1 MIKAIIFDMDGLL
14 VDSEPYWKIA
24 EKICFGKLGLN
35 LSDEL
40 LRQVMGFR
48 LNEVV
53 AHWYNY
59 QPWGE
64 KNFEAVEADVLETV
78 KQLIIENADALPGVI
93 QTLELCK
100 ANGYKI
106 ALASSSAMSLIH
118 VVVDK
123 LNIRHYFDLL
133 VSAEF
138 EPYGKPHPSVF
149 ITTANQLNILPTE
162 CLVFEDSVNGMVAA
176 KAARMKCIVIPEV
189 EKQNEPYWQL
199 ANQKLKTLEDFNL
212 EMVEL

>member
-14 VDSEPYWKIA
+14 VNSEPYWKIA
-24 EKICFGKLGLN
+24 EKKCFGKLGLT
-35 LSDEL
+35 LTDEL

-53 AHWYNY
+53 EHWYNY

-78 KQLIIENADALPGVI
+78 KQLIADNANALPGVVD
-93 QTLELCK
+93 TLKLCK

-106 ALASSSAMSLIH
+106 ALASSSAMSLIN

-123 LNIRHYFDLL
+123 LNIRQYFDLL
-133 VSAEF
+133 VSAEN

-149 ITTANQLNILPTE
+149 LTTANQLNVLPTE

-176 KAARMKCIVIPEV
+176 KAARMKCIVVPEA
-189 EKQNEPYWQL
+189 EKQNEPYWHL
-199 ANQKLKTLEDFNL
+199 ANQKLRSLEDFRL
-212 EMVEL
+212 EMVEM

>member
-1 MIKAIIFDMDGLL
+1 MVKAIIFDMDGLL

-24 EKICFGKLGLN
+24 EKICFGKLGLQ
-35 LSDEL
+35 LDDEL

-48 LNEVV
+48 LSEVV
-53 AHWYNY
+53 EHWYNY

-64 KNFEAVEADVLETV
+64 KNFDAVEADVLETV
-78 KQLIIENADALPGVI
+78 KQLIADNSKALPGVVD
-93 QTLELCK
+93 TLKLCK
-100 ANGYKI
+100 ANDYKI
-106 ALASSSAMSLIH
+106 ALASSSAMSLIS

-149 ITTANQLNILPTE
+149 LTTAAKLQVEPTE
-162 CLVFEDSVNGMVAA
+162 CLVFEDSVNGMIAA
-176 KAARMKCIVIPEV
+176 KAARMKCIVVPEV
-189 EKQNEPYWQL
+189 EKQNEPYWHL
-199 ANQKLKTLEDFNL
+199 ANQKLKTLADFKL

>member
-1 MIKAIIFDMDGLL
+1 MDGLL

-24 EKICFGKLGLN
+24 EKICFGKLGLT
-35 LSDEL
+35 LTDEL

-48 LNEVV
+48 LTEVV
-53 AHWYNY
+53 EHWYNY

-78 KQLIIENADALPGVI
+78 KQLIIENADALPGVM

-100 ANGYKI
+100 KNGYKV
-106 ALASSSAMSLIH
+106 ALASSSAMSLIN

-149 ITTANQLNILPTE
+149 LTTAKKLNVLPTE
-162 CLVFEDSVNGMVAA
+162 CLVFEDSVNGMIAA
-176 KAARMKCIVIPEV
+176 KAARMKCIVVPEL
-189 EKQNEPYWQL
+189 EKQEELYWQL
-199 ANQKLKTLEDFNL
+199 ANFKLVSLEEFKL
-212 EMVEL
+212 EMVD

>member
-1 MIKAIIFDMDGLL
+1 MDGLL

-24 EKICFGKLGLN
+24 EKICFGKLGLT
-35 LSDEL
+35 LTDEL

-48 LNEVV
+48 LTEVV
-53 AHWYNY
+53 EHWYNY

-64 KNFEAVEADVLETV
+64 KNFEAVEGDVLETV
-78 KQLIIENADALPGVI
+78 KQLIIENADALPGVM

-100 ANGYKI
+100 KNGYKI
-106 ALASSSAMSLIH
+106 ALASSSAMSLIN

-149 ITTANQLNILPTE
+149 LTTAKKLNVLPTE
-162 CLVFEDSVNGMVAA
+162 CLVFEDSVNGMIAA
-176 KAARMKCIVIPEV
+176 KAARMKCIVVPEA
-189 EKQNEPYWQL
+189 EKQHERFWQL
-199 ANQKLKTLEDFNL
+199 ANFKLVSLEEFKL
-212 EMVEL
+212 EMVD

>member
-1 MIKAIIFDMDGLL
+1 MDGLL

-24 EKICFGKLGLN
+24 EKICFGKLGLT
-35 LSDEL
+35 LTDEL

-48 LNEVV
+48 LTEVV
-53 AHWYNY
+53 EHWYNY

-64 KNFEAVEADVLETV
+64 KNFEAVEADVLVTV
-78 KQLIIENADALPGVI
+78 KQLIIENANALPGVI

-100 ANGYKI
+100 NNGYKI
-106 ALASSSAMSLIH
+106 ALASSSAMSLIN

-149 ITTANQLNILPTE
+149 LTTAQKLNVLPTE
-162 CLVFEDSVNGMVAA
+162 CLVFEDSVNGMIAA
-176 KAARMKCIVIPEV
+176 KAARMKCIVVPELD
-189 EKQNEPYWQL
+189 KQEEPYWQL
-199 ANQKLKTLEDFNL
+199 ANFKLVSLEEFKL
-212 EMVEL
+212 EMVD

>member
-1 MIKAIIFDMDGLL
+1 MDGLL

-24 EKICFGKLGLN
+24 EKICFGKLGLDLN
-35 LSDEL
+35 DEL

-48 LNEVV
+48 LSEVV
-53 AHWYNY
+53 EHWYNY

-64 KNFEAVEADVLETV
+64 KNFEEVEADVLQTV
-78 KQLIIENADALPGVI
+78 KQLIMDNADALPGVI

-100 ANGYKI
+100 TNGYKI
-106 ALASSSAMSLIH
+106 ALASSSAMSLIN

-149 ITTANQLNILPTE
+149 LTTAQKLNVLPTE
-162 CLVFEDSVNGMVAA
+162 CLVFEDSVNGMIAA
-176 KAARMKCIVIPEV
+176 KAARMECIVVPEA
-189 EKQNEPYWQL
+189 EKQHELYWQL
-199 ANQKLKTLEDFNL
+199 ANFQLNSLLDFKI
-212 EMVEL
+212 EMVD

>member
-53 AHWYNY
+53 EHWYNY

-106 ALASSSAMSLIH
+106 ALASSSAMSLIN

-149 ITTANQLNILPTE
+149 ITTANQLNVLPTE

-199 ANQKLKTLEDFNL
+199 ANQKLKTLEEFKL
-212 EMVEL
+212 EMVEF

>member
-1 MIKAIIFDMDGLL
+1 MDGLL

-24 EKICFGKLGLN
+24 EKICFGKLGLDLN
-35 LSDEL
+35 DEL

-48 LNEVV
+48 LSEVV
-53 AHWYNY
+53 EHWYNY

-64 KNFEAVEADVLETV
+64 KNFEAVEGDVLVTV
-78 KQLIIENADALPGVI
+78 KQLIIENANALPGVI

-100 ANGYKI
+100 NNGYKI
-106 ALASSSAMSLIH
+106 ALASSSAMSLIN

-149 ITTANQLNILPTE
+149 LTAAQKLNVLPTE
-162 CLVFEDSVNGMVAA
+162 CLVFEDSVNGMIAA
-176 KAARMKCIVIPEV
+176 KAARMKCIVVPEL
-189 EKQNEPYWQL
+189 EKQEELYWQL
-199 ANQKLKTLEDFNL
+199 ANFKLVSLEEFKL
-212 EMVEL
+212 EMVD

>member
-35 LSDEL
+35 LNDEL

-48 LNEVV
+48 LSEVV

-59 QPWGE
+59 QAWGE
-64 KNFEAVEADVLETV
+64 KNFEVVEADVLETV

-100 ANGYKI
+100 SNGYKI
-106 ALASSSAMSLIH
+106 ALASSSAMSLIN

-149 ITTANQLNILPTE
+149 ITTANQLNVLPTE
-162 CLVFEDSVNGMVAA
+162 CLVFEDSVNGMIAA
-176 KAARMKCIVIPEV
+176 KAARMKCIIVPEA
-189 EKQNEPYWQL
+189 EKQQEPYWQL
-199 ANQKLKTLEDFNL
+199 ANQKLKTLEDFSL
-212 EMVEL
+212 AMVEL

>member
-189 EKQNEPYWQL
+189 EKQNEQ
-199 ANQKLKTLEDFNL
+199 TL
-212 EMVEL
+212 

>member
-1 MIKAIIFDMDGLL
+1 L

-24 EKICFGKLGLN
+24 EKICFGKLGLT
-35 LSDEL
+35 LTDEL

-53 AHWYNY
+53 EHWYNY

-78 KQLIIENADALPGVI
+78 KQLIADNANALPSVVD
-93 QTLELCK
+93 TLKLCK
-100 ANGYKI
+100 DNGYKI
-106 ALASSSAMSLIH
+106 ALASSSAMSLIN

-123 LNIRHYFDLL
+123 LNIRQYFDLL
-133 VSAEF
+133 VSAEN

-149 ITTANQLNILPTE
+149 LTTANQLNVLPTE

-176 KAARMKCIVIPEV
+176 KAARMKCIVVPEA
-189 EKQNEPYWQL
+189 EKQNEQYWYL
-199 ANQKLKTLEDFNL
+199 ANYQLKTLEDFKL
-212 EMVEL
+212 EMLY

>member
-24 EKICFGKLGLN
+24 EKICFGKLGLT
-35 LSDEL
+35 LTDEL

-48 LNEVV
+48 LTEVV
-53 AHWYNY
+53 EHWYNY

-78 KQLIIENADALPGVI
+78 KQLIIENANALPGVI
-93 QTLELCK
+93 QTLEFCK
-100 ANGYKI
+100 NNGYKI
-106 ALASSSAMSLIH
+106 ALASSSAMSLIN

-149 ITTANQLNILPTE
+149 LTTAQKLNVLPTE
-162 CLVFEDSVNGMVAA
+162 CLVFEDSVNGMIAA
-176 KAARMKCIVIPEV
+176 KAARMKCFVVPEL
-189 EKQNEPYWQL
+189 EKQEELYWQL
-199 ANQKLKTLEDFNL
+199 ANFKLVSLEEFKL
-212 EMVEL
+212 EMVD

>member
-14 VDSEPYWKIA
+14 VDSEPYWKMA
-24 EKICFGKLGLN
+24 EKICFGKLGLTLN
-35 LSDEL
+35 DEL

-53 AHWYNY
+53 EHWYNY

-78 KQLIIENADALPGVI
+78 KQLIADNANALPGVI
-93 QTLELCK
+93 DTLILCK
-100 ANGYKI
+100 ANDYKI
-106 ALASSSAMSLIH
+106 ALASSSAMSLIN

-123 LNIRHYFDLL
+123 LNIRQYFDLL
-133 VSAEF
+133 VSAEN

-149 ITTANQLNILPTE
+149 LTTANQLNVLPTE

-176 KAARMKCIVIPEV
+176 KAARMKCIVVPEA
-189 EKQNEPYWQL
+189 EKQNEPYWHL
-199 ANQKLKTLEDFNL
+199 ANQKLNTLEDFRI

>member
-24 EKICFGKLGLN
+24 EKICFGKLGLT
-35 LSDEL
+35 LTDEL

-48 LNEVV
+48 LTEVV
-53 AHWYNY
+53 EHWYNY

-78 KQLIIENADALPGVI
+78 KQLIIENADALPGVM

-100 ANGYKI
+100 KNGYKV
-106 ALASSSAMSLIH
+106 ALASSSAMSLIN

-149 ITTANQLNILPTE
+149 LTTAKKLNVLPTE
-162 CLVFEDSVNGMVAA
+162 CLVFEDSVNGMIAA
-176 KAARMKCIVIPEV
+176 KAARMKCIVVPEL
-189 EKQNEPYWQL
+189 EKQEELYWQL
-199 ANQKLKTLEDFNL
+199 ANFKLVSLEEFKL
-212 EMVEL
+212 EMVD

>member
-24 EKICFGKLGLN
+24 EKICFGKLGLT
-35 LSDEL
+35 LTDEL

-53 AHWYNY
+53 EHWYNY

-64 KNFEAVEADVLETV
+64 KNFDAVEADVLETV
-78 KQLIIENADALPGVI
+78 KQLIADNANALPGVI
-93 QTLELCK
+93 DTLKLCK
-100 ANGYKI
+100 ENGYKI
-106 ALASSSAMSLIH
+106 ALASSSAMSLIN

-133 VSAEF
+133 VSAEN

-149 ITTANQLNILPTE
+149 LTTANQLNVLPIE

-176 KAARMKCIVIPEV
+176 KAARMKSIVVPEA
-189 EKQNEPYWQL
+189 EKQNEPYWHL
-199 ANQKLKTLEDFNL
+199 ANQKLNTLEDFRM

>member
-1 MIKAIIFDMDGLL
+1 
-14 VDSEPYWKIA
+14 
-24 EKICFGKLGLN
+24 LGLN
-35 LSDEL
+35 LTDEL

-48 LNEVV
+48 LCEVV
-53 AHWYNY
+53 AYWYNY

-64 KNFEAVEADVLETV
+64 KNFSAIEADILKTV
-78 KQLIIENADALPGVI
+78 TGLIHESANALPGVI

-106 ALASSSAMSLIH
+106 ALASSSAMSLIN

-133 VSAEF
+133 ISAEF

-149 ITTANQLNILPTE
+149 LTTANQLNILPTE
-162 CLVFEDSVNGMVAA
+162 CLVFEDSVNGMIAA
-176 KAARMKCIVIPEV
+176 MAARMKCIVVPETK
-189 EKQNEPYWQL
+189 KQHENYWHL
-199 ANQKLKTLEDFNL
+199 ANQKLRSLEEFKL
-212 EMVEL
+212 EMVELFKVNI